1 MVIAAT
7 NFATQGIEREAEV
20 MAVEVVSDVVM
31 ANTRPEKRRKVLETT
46 TGEGTMEGKVTMGVK
61 VTMEGKVTMG
71 VEVTMYIEATMVEDT
86 VAPSESMIHPETMVC
101 EVGRMS
107 AAAMMEVRKAV
118 P

>member
-1 MVIAAT
+1 
-7 NFATQGIEREAEV
+7 

-46 TGEGTMEGKVTMGVK
+46 TGEGTMEEKVT
-61 VTMEGKVTMG
+61 TG
-71 VEVTMYIEATMVEDT
+71 VEATMYVEAMMVEDT
-86 VAPSESMIHPETMVC
+86 VALSESMIHPETMVC